1 MEEDIFL
8 RRTREL
14 ALRAL
19 HRGDTVFTHFLDLA
33 QAQAAGQIARE
44 TGARMALNGGYE
56 EAERRMAA
64 FYDAEPPRDE
74 EWPFC
79 PVKISWRAQFGSPG
93 HRDILGALMGLGF
106 ERERIG
112 DIVMDRE
119 CAWLFAEPEMAVY
132 IVSSLESA
140 GRVSV
145 KCSIVDGVPELPEPE
160 GRHVRD
166 TVPSM
171 RLDALVAAGFSLSR
185 SEAARVIGQGKVW
198 LNQVQTLRT
207 DAPVPENALV
217 SLRGTGRF
225 RLEAVEGE
233 TRKGRWAVRLFLYGE
248 KKQ

>member
-1 MEEDIFL
+1 MEDDLFL
-8 RRTREL
+8 RRVREL

-19 HRGDTVFTHFLDLA
+19 HRGDVVYTHFLDLA
-33 QAQAAGQIARE
+33 QAQSVRQIARE
-44 TGARMALNGGYE
+44 TGVSLTLNGGYE
-56 EAERRMAA
+56 DAERRVAA
-64 FYDAEPPRDE
+64 LYAYDAPLDGD
-74 EWPFC
+74 WPIYT
-79 PVKISWRAQFGSPG
+79 VRISWRPQFGSPG

-112 DIVMDRE
+112 DIVLDE
-119 CAWLFAEPEMAVY
+119 GCAWLFSEPEMASY
-132 IVSSLESA
+132 IVASLESA

-145 KCSIVDGVPELPEPE
+145 KCEIVDGVPDLPQPE

-185 SEAARVIGQGKVW
+185 SDAARAIGQGKVY

-207 DAPVPENALV
+207 DAAVPESALI

-225 RLEAVEGE
+225 RLESIEGE
-233 TRKGRWAVRLFLYGE
+233 TRKGRWAVRLFLYGD
-248 KKQ
+248 KK

>member
-1 MEEDIFL
+1 MMEEDLFV
-8 RRTREL
+8 RRMREL

-19 HRGDTVFTHFLDLA
+19 HRGDAVYTHFLDLA
-33 QAQAAGQIARE
+33 QAQAARQIARE
-44 TGARMALNGGYE
+44 TGVSLAMNGGYDD
-56 EAERRMAA
+56 AERRMAA
-64 FYDAEPPRDE
+64 FCADE
-74 EWPFC
+74 EPTDWPIC
-79 PVKISWRAQFGSPG
+79 PVKITWRPQFGSPG

-112 DIVMDRE
+112 DIVLDKD
-119 CAWLFAEPEMAVY
+119 CAWVFAEPDIAAY
-132 IVSSLESA
+132 IAASLESA

-145 KCSIVDGVPELPEPE
+145 KCEIAGGVPELPEPE
-160 GRHVRD
+160 GRRVRD

-185 SEAARVIGQGKVW
+185 SEAARAIGQGKVW

-207 DAPVPENALV
+207 DATVPEHALV

-248 KKQ
+248 KK